1 MGMPEALCHL
11 EVVICRVHP
20 QMVSC
25 MQNRYS
31 RKRDIT
37 RVGRWRVREL
47 GWGEYLLNLV
57 LGVNGWR
64 YISLIYLYKDNFQAL

>member
-1 MGMPEALCHL
+1 
-11 EVVICRVHP
+11 
-20 QMVSC
+20 